1 MIMSVA
7 LNSPGDRFKAGLP
20 TLAVHLLLL
29 FALLRGLAA
38 GPAALPPE
46 PIRLIDL
53 APLPPPPAV
62 ATIPPVRER
71 SRRPEGA
78 ASPPNL
84 ESRRTDIVA
93 PPPVVP
99 PPPQPVV
106 VAAVAGTGADPM
118 AGSANVPGPGT
129 GSGGVGNGTGSGG
142 RGTGP
147 GGGGDGDGDGRGLTP
162 PRRIRGEIGDRDYPR
177 GAGESGIG
185 GMVSVIYAV
194 EPDGRATH
202 CEITRSSGSPEL
214 DSTTCRLIEQ
224 RFRFRPSQDR
234 RGRPVRSRIVQDH
247 YWETHDEAP
256 VHEPPVRR
264 RRRLFGL

>member
-1 MIMSVA
+1 MISEA
-7 LNSPGDRFKAGLP
+7 TFPRDRLKAGLP
-20 TLAVHLLLL
+20 TLAIHLLLVL
-29 FALLRGLAA
+29 ALLAGLGA
-38 GPAALPPE
+38 GPAALRPE
-46 PIRLIDL
+46 AIRLIGL
-53 APLPPPPAV
+53 APPPPPAV
-62 ATIPPVRER
+62 ETVPPPVRER

-93 PPPVVP
+93 PEPVLP
-99 PPPQPVV
+99 PPPQPVI
-106 VAAVAGTGADPM
+106 AASIADTGADRS
-118 AGSANVPGPGT
+118 AGAAALPGPGT
-129 GSGGVGNGTGSGG
+129 GSGGIGNGTGSGG
-142 RGTGP
+142 RGNGP
-147 GGGGDGDGDGRGLTP
+147 GGGGDGDGDGGGLTP
-162 PRRIRGEIGDRDYPR
+162 PRRIRGEIRDRDYPR
-177 GAGESGIG
+177 GAGAAGIG

-214 DSTTCRLIEQ
+214 DATTCRLIEQ

-234 RGRPVRSRIVQDH
+234 GGRPVRSRIVQDH

-264 RRRLFGL
+264 RRWGL